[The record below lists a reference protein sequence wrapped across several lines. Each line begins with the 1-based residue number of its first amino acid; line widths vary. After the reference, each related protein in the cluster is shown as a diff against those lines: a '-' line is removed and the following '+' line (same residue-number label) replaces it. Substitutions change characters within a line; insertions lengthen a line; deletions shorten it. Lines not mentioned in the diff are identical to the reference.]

1 MTQKTDSRSGDSQ
14 AQVNSLITNDQE
26 CHTGVKSSNNDD
38 HDGKNDNDDCCC
50 WGLLNNRLP

>member
-38 HDGKNDNDDCCC
+38 HDGKNDNDNCCC
-50 WGLLNNRLP
+50 